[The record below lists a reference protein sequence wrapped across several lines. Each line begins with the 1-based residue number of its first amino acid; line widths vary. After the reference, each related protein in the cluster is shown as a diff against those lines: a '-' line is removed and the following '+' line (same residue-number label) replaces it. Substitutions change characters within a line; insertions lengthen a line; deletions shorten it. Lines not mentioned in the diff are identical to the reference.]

1 MNSLDMSSKLRGLS
15 IQTIRKLDE
24 LCTANYALHMVDDYE
39 MLVSAKDR
47 EILDLRQVRRLN

>member
-1 MNSLDMSSKLRGLS
+1 MSSKLRGLS

-39 MLVSAKDR
+39 MLVSTKDR